1 MAGYLERV
9 AGGSLSRRGFVR
21 ASAVAAA
28 TLAAAG
34 GLSACAN
41 TVQEAGTEQGVT
53 EEKWVPVAC
62 WHGCST
68 RMCVNKALVKDG
80 VVIRQKS
87 DDTHEDTVERPQHRG
102 CLRGRSQRKQV
113 FGADRLKYPMKRKH
127 WEPLT
132 GGDKSLR
139 GKDEWERITWDEAL
153 DYVAA
158 ELKNVI
164 ERYGNAAILGDGE
177 VAGFLNRIGGFT
189 SMWGTH
195 SFGAYSIPVL
205 YNGYRHLGREGGNDR
220 MDLQEFRNG
229 RDVRLQSRMVGL
241 RHPFL
246 LLQPAQARGRQIHRH
261 RPAVQRFLCV
271 FRRRVGAGAPRPG
284 RRPYPRRCPHAPHG
298 GRSRCEPAG
307 GLGLPRPLHDR
318 LRRRPHARGSRS
330 ERELQRLRAG
340 HLRRRTQNA
349 RMGVEEM
356 RHASRADTV
365 ARLRA
370 QAFQEGR
377 HPDQL
382 GSFPRQQRRL
392 RTPVLHDPGSHDGA
406 YGQAWPHVR
415 VEQRRRRGRRRPPA
429 VRGGLERE
437 PLRGRARRRLHLQ
450 RRTVECGADGLLHVQ
465 RAHDQLRVQEHTG
478 SGRDAHVR
486 HPSHLQLQARHAEFP
501 RGHHEGRRGVPQ
513 GGFRGDPCLRPQRH
527 GDVLRHRLAHLHA
540 MGRRRAHRGGRVARR
555 RGLPA
560 AGMRA
565 AFRKQKRPGDRA
577 RPHEALRHPGRSCS
591 AGARSS
597 SCSIRYVAP
606 RSLAK
611 MARPQKRS
619 LPSRRRTST
628 PGASRARPRKASIR
642 LRSFGTTASALS
654 PARRATTTA
663 MSPTKTS

>member
-41 TVQEAGTEQGVT
+41 TVQEAGTEQGVA

-195 SFGAYSIPVL
+195 PFGAYSIPVL

-220 MDLQEFRNG
+220 MDLQNSETVVMFGCNPAWSACG
-229 RDVRLQSRMVGL
+229 IHSYYYS
-241 RHPFL
+241 L
-246 LLQPAQARGRQIHRH
+246 LKREGVKFIGIDPPA
-261 RPAVQRFLCV
+261 QRFLCV

-307 GLGLPRPLHDR
+307 GLGL
-318 LRRRPHARGSRS
+318 
-330 ERELQRLRAG
+330 Q
-340 HLRRRTQNA
+340 
-349 RMGVEEM
+349 
-356 RHASRADTV
+356 
-365 ARLRA
+365 
-370 QAFQEGR
+370 
-377 HPDQL
+377 
-382 GSFPRQQRRL
+382 
-392 RTPVLHDPGSHDGA
+392 VL
-406 YGQAWPHVR
+406 
-415 VEQRRRRGRRRPPA
+415 
-429 VRGGLERE
+429 
-437 PLRGRARRRLHLQ
+437 
-450 RRTVECGADGLLHVQ
+450 
-465 RAHDQLRVQEHTG
+465 
-478 SGRDAHVR
+478 
-486 HPSHLQLQARHAEFP
+486 
-501 RGHHEGRRGVPQ
+501 
-513 GGFRGDPCLRPQRH
+513 
-527 GDVLRHRLAHLHA
+527 VL
-540 MGRRRAHRGGRVARR
+540 
-555 RGLPA
+555 PW
-560 AGMRA
+560 
-565 AFRKQKRPGDRA
+565 
-577 RPHEALRHPGRSCS
+577 E
-591 AGARSS
+591 
-597 SCSIRYVAP
+597 
-606 RSLAK
+606 
-611 MARPQKRS
+611 
-619 LPSRRRTST
+619 
-628 PGASRARPRKASIR
+628 
-642 LRSFGTTASALS
+642 
-654 PARRATTTA
+654 
-663 MSPTKTS
+663 